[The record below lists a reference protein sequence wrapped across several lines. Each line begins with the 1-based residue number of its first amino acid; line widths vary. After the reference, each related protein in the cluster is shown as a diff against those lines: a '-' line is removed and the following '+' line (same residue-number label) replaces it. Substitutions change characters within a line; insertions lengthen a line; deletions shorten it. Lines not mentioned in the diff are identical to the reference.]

1 MLASNVTCSSI
12 WASLRKAAVVVVDL
26 GVVGIAGN
34 RRRGDTRSV
43 VGTDVEM
50 GGGMEEVDGRRAAA
64 AELGL
69 PRAQSTIAEVF
80 VVEEAGAF
88 MAILG
93 C

>member
-1 MLASNVTCSSI
+1 ML
-12 WASLRKAAVVVVDL
+12 VVDL
-26 GVVGIAGN
+26 GVVGMAGS
-34 RRRGDTRSV
+34 RRRGETRSV
-43 VGTDVEM
+43 VGTDVVT
-50 GGGMEEVDGRRAAA
+50 GGAMEEVDGRRAAA

-69 PRAQSTIAEVF
+69 ARVQSTTAAGF